1 MSKYLPPKLH
11 NGVANTQFNTSDYNY
26 QFENLTY
33 SIGDDRYVKQY
44 DYDTEIALI
53 DSSLN
58 TINTNVE
65 VIQNTIQNI
74 TYDASNNITNTQDI
88 NTGSIYQPDGF
99 KINQASGS
107 STSYNYLQKTNITD
121 LNVTGTLSIPSGTT
135 INGAT
140 YNSDIVLTNPARI
153 MQSGYGINNLN
164 ETNFSGNVTVTYGN
178 LQGLP
183 LMTYTFLSTI
193 TSNVQTQINQL
204 KTKTSQQSYTSATTT
219 TIFAN
224 NVSVSGTLQGLSSS
238 IYGFLGTISENVQS
252 KLNQLEIIHF

>member
-1 MSKYLPPKLH
+1 MYDDFSLASLLQDCGFIDPATYKASESSIKGFVNLFKSIDIETVPINTTRLH
-11 NGVANTQFNTSDYNY
+11 P
-26 QFENLTY
+26 
-33 SIGDDRYVKQY
+33 I
-44 DYDTEIALI
+44 
-53 DSSLN
+53 SLN

-153 MQSGYGINNLN
+153 MQSGYGVNNLN
-164 ETNFSGNVTVTYGN
+164 ETNFTGNVTVTYGL
-178 LQGLP
+178 LQNLP

-193 TSNVQTQINQL
+193 SSTIGFTCL
-204 KTKTSQQSYTSATTT
+204 GTKRSRPPGLSAY
-219 TIFAN
+219 
-224 NVSVSGTLQGLSSS
+224 VSGASRSAICRFFVNAST
-238 IYGFLGTISENVQS
+238 
-252 KLNQLEIIHF
+252 